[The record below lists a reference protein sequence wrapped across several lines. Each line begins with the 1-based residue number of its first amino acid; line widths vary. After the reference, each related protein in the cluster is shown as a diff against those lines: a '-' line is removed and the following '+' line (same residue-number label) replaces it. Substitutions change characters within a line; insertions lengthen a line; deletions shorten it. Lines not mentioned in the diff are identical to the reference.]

1 MRVNTNWVRANW
13 LVSKARA
20 EFLGLSLSAYL
31 WLAVQ
36 AEIAR
41 AEQEP
46 K

>member
-1 MRVNTNWVRANW
+1 MRVNTNWRPADKAVA
-13 LVSKARA
+13 KARA